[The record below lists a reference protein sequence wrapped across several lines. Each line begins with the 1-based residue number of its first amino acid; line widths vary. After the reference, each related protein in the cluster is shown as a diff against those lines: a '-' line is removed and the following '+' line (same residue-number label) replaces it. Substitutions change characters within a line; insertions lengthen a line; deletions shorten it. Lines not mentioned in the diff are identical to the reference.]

1 MRPLGSPSQ
10 DTGERLRRLIGSKF
24 EAMDVPSSDV
34 STPET
39 TLAASPSSLTSRFRG
54 FTTGDNRLHPVWSRL
69 LAVFWVAM
77 ALGVTAVAISS
88 DLIGRPLWWVDDQR
102 WSMPVIYAFA
112 VLFVGPAIVVAV
124 WAAARISRVQ
134 WPSLG
139 IAVEVALLAL
149 VDRDRS
155 PGSAVVLGAL
165 AVAALLAAIASMGAR
180 TID

>member
-1 MRPLGSPSQ
+1 
-10 DTGERLRRLIGSKF
+10 
-24 EAMDVPSSDV
+24 MDVPSSDV

-39 TLAASPSSLTSRFRG
+39 TLAASASSLTSRFRG
-54 FTTGDNRLHPVWSRL
+54 FTTGENRLHPVWSRL